1 MLVSPDGATW
11 TNSAMTSARLSLAN
25 LLLLLAG
32 CLALAR
38 PPFLRA
44 WVLPM
49 VAARLG
55 VTLNLNDA
63 RSHGLLEG
71 LHLHGLSVA
80 STGDPG
86 EPFLKVGIL
95 RVRSGKGTLWNPERV
110 ILEQAE
116 LNLRFDSRGNLLTRL
131 PEPDT
136 KSARPTITLKE
147 SRLRLA
153 QDGRPPWTLMGIRG
167 TLTPHP
173 DGYQL
178 QALVSDPTVGNWTAE
193 AKLSDSPPGME
204 MLAKSDLA
212 KLHMPDLERLPF
224 IDPDTWN
231 HVGLEGTAHC
241 ELSLKIMG
249 QQPEVSL
256 AISNPALGLTV
267 PVVGLTCHVDRGR
280 ATIQPGLVKL
290 EGLMGQGLGGALSS
304 PVTTLDFRGANPK
317 LEFSIAGSNL
327 DGPSLAGLAKSKVAR
342 NLRVS
347 GTIAFSVV
355 LAHFGPV
362 FEGRGNGVILAGP
375 VPLPWRLSS
384 QGGHLD
390 WTGPLGLRF
399 STRR

>member
-1 MLVSPDGATW
+1 M
-11 TNSAMTSARLSLAN
+11 
-25 LLLLLAG
+25 
-32 CLALAR
+32 
-38 PPFLRA
+38 
-44 WVLPM
+44 
-49 VAARLG
+49 
-55 VTLNLNDA
+55 
-63 RSHGLLEG
+63 
-71 LHLHGLSVA
+71 
-80 STGDPG
+80 
-86 EPFLKVGIL
+86 
-95 RVRSGKGTLWNPERV
+95 
-110 ILEQAE
+110 
-116 LNLRFDSRGNLLTRL
+116 
-131 PEPDT
+131 
-136 KSARPTITLKE
+136 
-147 SRLRLA
+147 
-153 QDGRPPWTLMGIRG
+153 
-167 TLTPHP
+167 
-173 DGYQL
+173 
-178 QALVSDPTVGNWTAE
+178 
-193 AKLSDSPPGME
+193 
-204 MLAKSDLA
+204 
-212 KLHMPDLERLPF
+212 
-224 IDPDTWN
+224 
-231 HVGLEGTAHC
+231 
-241 ELSLKIMG
+241 
-249 QQPEVSL
+249 

-304 PVTTLDFRGANPK
+304 PVATLDFRGANPK